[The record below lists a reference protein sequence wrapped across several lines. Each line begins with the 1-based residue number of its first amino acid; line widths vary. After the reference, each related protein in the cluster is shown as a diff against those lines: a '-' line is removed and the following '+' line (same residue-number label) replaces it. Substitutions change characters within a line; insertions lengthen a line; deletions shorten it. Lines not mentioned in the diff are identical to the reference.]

1 MTITWIVF
9 SSRGV
14 IELLLDFAVGEGV
27 IRSNPMVVSEDDAA
41 LSHLGDLDTHREIVR
56 GRIELLRGDQRR
68 EMRGADD

>member
-1 MTITWIVF
+1 
-9 SSRGV
+9 
-14 IELLLDFAVGEGV
+14 
-27 IRSNPMVVSEDDAA
+27 MVVSEDDAA